1 MSKQLILLQ
10 KHFDTALETPNGI
23 KKLRELILT
32 LAMQGKLVPQDPNDQ
47 PASEL
52 LKEIEAEK
60 KRLIKEGKIKKQEPL
75 PPIKPE
81 EIPYPVP
88 DGWVWCKLGSIT
100 NIQTGKKDVNEGHEN
115 GEYPFFSCAQIPLKS
130 NDYSYDCES
139 LLLPGNGANVGQ
151 VTYYNGKFEAYQ
163 RTYILNNFFFGTIN
177 YIQCSIQA
185 RFLKSLEG
193 KQYGSAIN
201 YIKLGSLTDFLI
213 PLPPLAEQK
222 QIVAKIDALMA
233 LCDKL
238 ETERNARNQKKL
250 NLHTAA
256 INRLLTANESETFD
270 ASWQFIK
277 RNFGELYSTTENVK
291 SLKKSILQLAVQG
304 KLVPQDP
311 QDQPASELLKEI
323 EREKNRLIKEG
334 KIKKQEP
341 LPPIKPEEIPYSV
354 PKNWAWVRLHEVI
367 DVRDGTHDSPK
378 YLDSGIPLIT
388 SKDFVNGEID
398 FSQAKFISLEDH
410 NKIKIRSK
418 VDKDDIL
425 FSMIGGNIGNMVMVN
440 FDNIEFSI
448 KNVALFKYYDNTKVL
463 PHYLIIFLKVM
474 TSKIQSNASGG
485 AQPFV
490 SLTFLRNHH
499 FPLPPL
505 AEQKRIVA
513 KIDALRK
520 KDRTVNRK
528 TDRNT
533 QCCTGECVGENYE
546 IKVSIY

>member
-513 KIDALRK
+513 KIDALMAFCDDLEK
-520 KDRTVNRK
+520 KIEQSTAKQTAILNAVLAN
-528 TDRNT
+528 
-533 QCCTGECVGENYE
+533 V
-546 IKVSIY
+546 